1 MIFEYCHLV
10 QFSINKDKTIIP
22 IRSNPI
28 ELMYSNKHSS
38 YFWGLTRG
46 TKYGVYRNAA
56 ATHWGIF
63 DFQKEENPQ
72 LMLYDKFETTPR
84 IRRVYSIGDNYVTMF
99 NSNKFF
105 TFRIS
110 EHESVN
116 ALKQANKIEE

>member
-1 MIFEYCHLV
+1 
-10 QFSINKDKTIIP
+10 
-22 IRSNPI
+22 
-28 ELMYSNKHSS
+28 
-38 YFWGLTRG
+38 
-46 TKYGVYRNAA
+46 
-56 ATHWGIF
+56 
-63 DFQKEENPQ
+63 
-72 LMLYDKFETTPR
+72 MLYDKFETTPR